1 MTKTFEIK
9 GVVSWVRREK
19 NSVNG
24 NPRWTV
30 CVYVGGH
37 FLPNYAKTATDA
49 MIGYECSSYWVDK
62 EKTFLAHFTKGGNLV
77 LDRLIGE

>member
-1 MTKTFEIK
+1 MKQVEIR
-9 GVVSWVRREK
+9 GVVSWVRRER

-24 NPRWTV
+24 NPRRAV

-49 MIGYECSSYWVDK
+49 MIGYECSSYWEDK
-62 EKTFLAHFTKGGNLV
+62 EKTFLAHFTKGGNLI
-77 LDRLIGE
+77 LDMLVGE

>member
-1 MTKTFEIK
+1 MTKLEIK
-9 GVVSWVRREK
+9 GTVSWVRREK

-49 MIGYECSSYWVDK
+49 MIGYECSSHWEGK
-62 EKTFLAHFTKGGNLV
+62 EKTFLAHFTKGGNLI
-77 LDRLIGE
+77 LDMLVGE

>member
-1 MTKTFEIK
+1 MTKKFEIK

-30 CVYVGGH
+30 CVYVDGH
-37 FLPNYAKTATDA
+37 FRPNIAKTASDA
-49 MIGYECSSYWVDK
+49 MIGYECSSYWEDK
-62 EKTFLAHFTKGGNLV
+62 EKTFLAHWTRSGNLV
-77 LDRLIGE
+77 LDELVGE